1 MRMDANGRALLWV
14 ALGLVLFGVL
24 VGLLSPG
31 TFRLDALLVIA
42 PLGLLGLAVL
52 AMVGRAGGHAGG
64 HDPDDVTTDR
74 PDRPDRE
81 HRQ

>member
-14 ALGLVLFGVL
+14 ALGLVLFSVL

-31 TFRLDALLVIA
+31 TFRFDALIVIA

-52 AMVGRAGGHAGG
+52 AMVGRAGGQ
-64 HDPDDVTTDR
+64 DPDDDPTDPPDRTTDR
-74 PDRPDRE
+74 EPLA
-81 HRQ
+81 